1 MLSYN
6 FLFLGL
12 VDWLTITLKISK
24 LKWNL
29 IKRKECTRIDGRYSL
44 TLKQLFLN
52 KIKTENKISIPI
64 FKLN

>member
-12 VDWLTITLKISK
+12 VDWLTLKISK